1 MGTSAEPS
9 ANKTSKRFPMDEL
22 SERVVFCRVVTIFII
37 VGGFLVATVASIWL
51 LFHFR

>member
-1 MGTSAEPS
+1 MGTSVEPS

-22 SERVVFCRVVTIFII
+22 SERVVFCRVVTISII